1 MKRRLRCR
9 FVLIALAALI
19 VLESAI
25 VAFSIGSSYLQ
36 MTTTA
41 DRLILLAGTDPDASA
56 LADARYFSVTYVPH
70 EKTVQ
75 TELSHAPEMR
85 TPDAVALAKEII
97 ASRQERGYIDHY
109 RYLVHRGKSGIH
121 ITFLARAA
129 ALDAFQSNARSLLI
143 VSAAGLCVMA
153 VVLVLIS
160 GKVVAPLVKNHE
172 RQKEFITSA
181 SHELKT
187 PLTVIHADAQLLE
200 SEIGENEWLTD
211 IIRQT
216 TSMTEMTHR
225 LVTLARAEEENDHF
239 VRIDFPI
246 SDVVSDVAEPYRAV
260 AQSSGKTY
268 TLDIQDGLS
277 YHGDENA
284 IRELVTAL
292 LDNAFK
298 YSPARGSIHV
308 CLAASGRHLRFSVE
322 NSVTNIDAQETQHFT
337 ERFYR
342 KNTSDSIKGFG
353 IGLSLAQS
361 VAEAHKGKLSITLP
375 EKDRIQISATL
386 K

>member
-85 TPDAVALAKEII
+85 TPDAVTLAKEII

-143 VSAAGLCVMA
+143 VS
-153 VVLVLIS
+153 
-160 GKVVAPLVKNHE
+160 P
-172 RQKEFITSA
+172 
-181 SHELKT
+181 
-187 PLTVIHADAQLLE
+187 
-200 SEIGENEWLTD
+200 
-211 IIRQT
+211 
-216 TSMTEMTHR
+216 
-225 LVTLARAEEENDHF
+225 
-239 VRIDFPI
+239 
-246 SDVVSDVAEPYRAV
+246 
-260 AQSSGKTY
+260 
-268 TLDIQDGLS
+268 
-277 YHGDENA
+277 
-284 IRELVTAL
+284 RE
-292 LDNAFK
+292 K
-298 YSPARGSIHV
+298 S
-308 CLAASGRHLRFSVE
+308 
-322 NSVTNIDAQETQHFT
+322 
-337 ERFYR
+337 
-342 KNTSDSIKGFG
+342 
-353 IGLSLAQS
+353 
-361 VAEAHKGKLSITLP
+361 
-375 EKDRIQISATL
+375 
-386 K
+386 